1 MMKKTI
7 SLLLAVLI
15 VLSVMPAM
23 ALSRDFGSVKIS
35 EFMASNGDTL
45 EDSFGEDP
53 DWIELYN
60 DSDEDIDL
68 EGLCLSDGK
77 RTLDK
82 FVFPAGAVLPAR
94 GYLVIFAS
102 GLDTTTTNDD
112 GETEYHTRF
121 KLSASGEKV
130 VISYQDVILD
140 MVKFEQQEKDVS
152 YALKDDGSWDFC
164 HTPTPGAANVFD

>member
-1 MMKKTI
+1 MKKTL
-7 SLLLAVLI
+7 SVLLAVLL
-15 VLSVMPAM
+15 VLSASG
-23 ALSRDFGSVKIS
+23 ALAVSREFGSVKIN

-94 GYLVIFAS
+94 GYLVVFAS
-102 GLDTTTTNDD
+102 GRDTTVTTDE
-112 GETEYHTRF
+112 GKTEYHTRF

-130 VISYQDVILD
+130 VVSYQDVILD

-152 YALKDDGSWDFC
+152 YARQEDGSWDFC
-164 HTPTPGAANVFD
+164 HTPTPGAANVFE